1 MVTVISN
8 ILSLSTPFFLHRLLS
23 HRASV
28 NNLPTSP
35 NIGGVTKAAGRVGGG
50 LMLNYLSKCKYVVL
64 AALFMASGS
73 AFAEIPDVPAYFPT
87 HYSCTPGQL
96 LSRHTGMGRVTNIVY
111 HNGHIYT
118 NNVESLDETA
128 REFRFSDID
137 DPGSFEQ
144 VFTPNLQ
151 SMPNART
158 HGHTKVGDYVV
169 GYQKIGY
176 RRIGVGVNEVDFSY
190 PADWIKRSDQ
200 PPPPGVQN
208 LAHSVF
214 YPWSLPFNWLQYNPE
229 STGSARLYR
238 AKELLAEWEPWRD
251 DNAVGYSLLLGNF
264 LFIMSDSS
272 MNGIAAYDISPV
284 FNTPARPPRL
294 IDKLPDVGG
303 YLGAIWENYL
313 LLAGGANNNL
323 LYVVDI
329 SDPSNMELIKTFDLP
344 PTAGLSAGNGK
355 PYVQTQDE
363 YIFTRRHKIDMTS
376 LESVLEFDEVG
387 DNRPA
392 GGVSGRM
399 NISQYNLPV
408 GNLMIS
414 GGSKSVSG
422 GTIGVWCHQSRPD
435 TRGPYVGYHI
445 PRNGQT
451 HFPLGAPISLVIAEE
466 LESFTIV
473 NGESIIVRPVGGQ
486 AIDAWTSFSHDGILT
501 FTPKEYLLPDT
512 SYEVIIPAGG
522 IKDISGNGIDEYSFT
537 FSTGHSVVN
546 SGPVIH
552 GVTSSRNPSHPDET
566 VLFTVDAT
574 DAEFDELEYRFD
586 FSGRVTRWS
595 TSPSASHLFTQSGN
609 FDVKAQVRDIKPNG
623 TSTVTSKTVVQ
634 TVTLPAE
641 GLLPVSSSMLALDDF
656 NRVVWTVNPD
666 NDSVSQMDAD
676 AQFLLNEIDLRV
688 ATDID
693 KPIRPSS
700 IAIDLSGR
708 AWIVARDANLIIVL
722 NSQGDLLRTI
732 DTGYGSRPQAIV
744 ISQDGSKAFVSV
756 TGRGESDP
764 GNGQL
769 LRYSTHNF
777 SQTGRLE
784 LGKHPRAMAL
794 SGNGDRLF
802 VAAFIS
808 AVNHGTIWEID
819 SSQMTIIEEIKLQRD
834 RGVPGLDLGGS
845 DGPGVPNYIAD
856 LVISPDNRWLWY
868 TAIKADT
875 NRGQFFAQQSNPDLI
890 LTPDSTLRSM
900 LGRVDLS
907 LTPPREPEFEHG
919 ESLASRIDIDNTD
932 SPSSLAFSP
941 AGNYA
946 FVTLQ
951 GNDTLAAFDEIAIR
965 QGTAEV
971 TSMWR
976 TATGFA
982 PQASLMD
989 ATNNRLWIKN
999 LISRDV
1005 SVVDLDPFI
1014 STGSAQLTTTSIPT
1028 VQMERLAPDV
1038 LEGKRSFY
1046 FAGNDDIGLNDMSSE
1061 GYISCA
1067 SCHLDGSHDGRVWD
1081 FSQRG
1086 EGFRN
1091 TTDLRGREGT
1101 GHGNVHWSANFDE
1114 IQDFVLDMVNHFG
1127 GRGFLAEGEV
1137 PNTPLGA
1144 SNSLN
1149 IELDQLS
1156 AYVTS
1161 LGKESIPQNPSD

>member
-1 MVTVISN
+1 MTAFLPSHLKN
-8 ILSLSTPFFLHRLLS
+8 I
-23 HRASV
+23 
-28 NNLPTSP
+28 
-35 NIGGVTKAAGRVGGG
+35 
-50 LMLNYLSKCKYVVL
+50 YC
-64 AALFMASGS
+64 
-73 AFAEIPDVPAYFPT
+73 
-87 HYSCTPGQL
+87 
-96 LSRHTGMGRVTNIVY
+96 
-111 HNGHIYT
+111 
-118 NNVESLDETA
+118 
-128 REFRFSDID
+128 
-137 DPGSFEQ
+137 
-144 VFTPNLQ
+144 
-151 SMPNART
+151 
-158 HGHTKVGDYVV
+158 
-169 GYQKIGY
+169 
-176 RRIGVGVNEVDFSY
+176 
-190 PADWIKRSDQ
+190 
-200 PPPPGVQN
+200 
-208 LAHSVF
+208 
-214 YPWSLPFNWLQYNPE
+214 
-229 STGSARLYR
+229 
-238 AKELLAEWEPWRD
+238 
-251 DNAVGYSLLLGNF
+251 
-264 LFIMSDSS
+264 
-272 MNGIAAYDISPV
+272 
-284 FNTPARPPRL
+284 
-294 IDKLPDVGG
+294 
-303 YLGAIWENYL
+303 
-313 LLAGGANNNL
+313 
-323 LYVVDI
+323 
-329 SDPSNMELIKTFDLP
+329 
-344 PTAGLSAGNGK
+344 
-355 PYVQTQDE
+355 
-363 YIFTRRHKIDMTS
+363 
-376 LESVLEFDEVG
+376 
-387 DNRPA
+387 
-392 GGVSGRM
+392 
-399 NISQYNLPV
+399 
-408 GNLMIS
+408 
-414 GGSKSVSG
+414 
-422 GTIGVWCHQSRPD
+422 
-435 TRGPYVGYHI
+435 
-445 PRNGQT
+445 
-451 HFPLGAPISLVIAEE
+451 
-466 LESFTIV
+466 
-473 NGESIIVRPVGGQ
+473 
-486 AIDAWTSFSHDGILT
+486 
-501 FTPKEYLLPDT
+501 T

-566 VLFTVDAT
+566 VLFTVDAS

-586 FSGRVTRWS
+586 FGGRVTRCS
-595 TSPSASHLFTQSGN
+595 TSRSTSHLFTQSGN

-634 TVTLPAE
+634 TVTLQTE
-641 GLLPVSSSMLALDDF
+641 GLLPVSSSMLALDNF

-744 ISQDGSKAFVSV
+744 ISQDGAQAFVSV
-756 TGRGESDP
+756 TGRGEIDP

-819 SSQMTIIEEIKLQRD
+819 SSQMTILEEIKLQRD

-907 LTPPREPEFEHG
+907 LTPPREPEFEHD

-965 QGTAEV
+965 QGTSEV

-976 TATGFA
+976 TATGSA

-1014 STGSAQLTTTSIPT
+1014 SMGSARLTTTSIST
-1028 VQMERLAPDV
+1028 VQTERLAPDV
-1038 LEGKRSFY
+1038 LEGKRLFY
-1046 FAGNDDIGLNDMSSE
+1046 FAGNDEIGLNDMSSE

-1161 LGKESIPQNPSD
+1161 LGKESIPQSPYRSFNGSMTVAAQEGQAVFNQMGCGSCHDPSTDFTDSELSISPLLHDVGTIRTSSGQRLSGLLPGLDTPTLLGVWETQPYFHDGSAQTLEDVFSIAGGNNIQAELATLSGGAMVQSARDVEMIQDNSSHGEFVVLSGNGTSLRLSSIDGGIGGLGIIELRVMENSGIDSVPLNVTVNGDIFTVQIDPSDARLDWRSVRIDGVTWLAGENNIVSITHNGGANHIYVDELVITRRDELNKAFPHRRVQNLSTADANNLLAYIRQLDGSTVITEGSLINNGDFEQGGTGWTNLGVNRTLLIDSSACRGGGGNCLRIDGGGYRHVDHVNFAVKPSQRYDMSGYIKITGLKTGNVKYLYQWYDGVTAIGSLSSFGKITYNTSGFDFVATTRTAPSNATRLQIQAVKAHTNSEAIAYFDEISVEEAN